1 MNIVKRKE
9 FVTVKKLSV
18 TEKIMCRRTLAVLLA
33 AVMTVS
39 LAVPS
44 GMNEVSAKENKKITY
59 VSQNAAS
66 DGKAEEYE
74 YVFEKLSH
82 PDQGTQTPD
91 GIVDYVG
98 NGVVAVPGEYENVEG
113 DRGQSYSWSA
123 LAYGD
128 YLYVGTC
135 YAAMGNTLSLMQGIL
150 GDQFDSEVMEAALNA
165 MFNGTFY
172 FGHEDGVDSKGILV
186 KMDTKTGE
194 LELLMADSQNGI
206 SPLFRNGIV
215 YKDKLYF
222 CGSVSTREGGSS
234 LPSVYEID
242 PKTDEYKAVYVGL
255 NNKLDSYAAYKA
267 GISTGIRGMCIYN
280 DELII
285 SNVTMDHTTGESGAL
300 ILASSD
306 PSEGFRVI
314 GDSDT
319 LFNYPAYRY
328 QDSIYG
334 GSIWDMIEYNGSLYV
349 SMCTGTPENA
359 PDDNTMRSFALVRG
373 DEKEDG
379 TFVWTSIAGD
389 QENDGARYTFGIDPE
404 RTRSGAANLIVYNDY
419 LYIGEYNDE
428 EIALE
433 RILFNKSGEDADG
446 SMGGIDCSFVNANL
460 EQSVNLYRMDKDET
474 MELVV
479 GDATEMFPEGSLSGI
494 GSGWDRNENQYVWRM
509 QEYDGKLYLGTFD
522 TSSLLEP
529 IGQFSNGDIIGM
541 TPEEWDS
548 QFKYIEELLR
558 LIFKTD
564 DSWKPRKASHTSEK
578 MQEDVNRFSEELE
591 LGSLY
596 LSDTAAVMSLSNE
609 DSVTERIAYY
619 QAFADYY
626 SGLLNAFEE
635 LQTEYDLAQDLT
647 DLLKQLLTQE
657 NLEKVYS
664 VIDCLTYMKTAVR
677 GFDLYVSDDGINFET
692 VTVDGFDDPYNHGLR
707 VFAETDQGLCIG
719 TANPFNGTQVWIQR
733 KTEETPGGDAEEVS
747 EVTRISGATRYET
760 SYAIADTL
768 KENQSVDQFETVI
781 IANGKN
787 FPDALA
793 GSYLAAV
800 KNAPIL
806 MASEKNQDTLQSY
819 VKENLKNGG
828 TIYVLGGTGAVTQE
842 VIGNLTAQYQVIRLE
857 GANRYE
863 TNLEILKEAGVSGE
877 EILVCTGKGFADS
890 LSASATGKPI
900 LLVNN
905 KEFTKGQ
912 KAFLEAHAG
921 NTFYIIGGEGAVSGA
936 LEAELSNYGTT
947 ERIYG
952 TSRYETS
959 VKVAEAFFETPENAV
974 LAYAKNFPDGLCG
987 GPLAAAMNA
996 PMILTATGKE
1006 DAAAAYVNQQ
1016 GITSGYVLGGAALI
1030 SDEAVKTVFA
1040 MPANAE
1046 IQEK

>member
-1 MNIVKRKE
+1 
-9 FVTVKKLSV
+9 
-18 TEKIMCRRTLAVLLA
+18 
-33 AVMTVS
+33 
-39 LAVPS
+39 
-44 GMNEVSAKENKKITY
+44 MNEVSAKENKKITY
-59 VSQNAAS
+59 VSQNTAS
-66 DGKAEEYE
+66 DGRAEEYE

-135 YAAMGNTLSLMQGIL
+135 YAAMGNTLSLMQGVL
-150 GDQFDSEVMEAALNA
+150 GDQFDSETMEAALNA

-194 LELLMADSQNGI
+194 LELLMADSLNGI

-222 CGSVSTREGGSS
+222 CGSVSSREGGSS

-242 PKTDEYKAVYVGL
+242 PETDEYKAVYVGL

-267 GISTGIRGMCIYN
+267 GISTGIRGMCVYN

-379 TFVWTSIAGD
+379 TFVWTPIAGD

-460 EQSVNLYRMDKDET
+460 EQSVNLYRMDKDEA

-548 QFKYIEELLR
+548 QFQYIKELLDLLLKTEEGLKPRNSRAVTEMQNDLSDFMEEL
-558 LIFKTD
+558 
-564 DSWKPRKASHTSEK
+564 S
-578 MQEDVNRFSEELE
+578 
-591 LGSLY
+591 LGSAY
-596 LSDTAAVMSLSNE
+596 LSDTAAVSLTDAE
-609 DSVTERIAYY
+609 EIVDRIAYY

-626 SGLLNAFEE
+626 ENLLTVSEK
-635 LQTEYDLAQDLT
+635 LQEKYDLSQDVV

-692 VTVDGFDDPYNHGLR
+692 VTVDGFNDPYNHGLR

-733 KTEETPGGDAEEVS
+733 KEEKTS

-760 SYAIADTL
+760 SYEIADTL
-768 KENQSVDQFETVI
+768 KEQMGVDQFETVI

-793 GSYLAAV
+793 GSYLATV

-819 VKENLKNGG
+819 VTENLKNGG
-828 TIYVLGGTGAVTQE
+828 TIYVLGGTGAVAQE
-842 VIGNLTAQYQVIRLE
+842 VIGNLSAQYQVVRLE
-857 GANRYE
+857 GADRYE

-877 EILVCTGKGFADS
+877 EILVCTGKDFADS
-890 LSASATGKPI
+890 LSASATGNPI

-905 KEFTKGQ
+905 KELTAGQ
-912 KAFLEAHAG
+912 KTFLQEHTANAF
-921 NTFYIIGGEGAVSGA
+921 NIIGGEGVVSA
-936 LEAELSNYGTT
+936 EMEAELSNYGTV

-952 TSRYETS
+952 TNRYETS
-959 VKVAEAFFETPENAV
+959 VKVAEAFFETPGNAV

-987 GPLAAAMNA
+987 GPLAAVLNA
-996 PMILTATGKE
+996 PVILTATEKE
-1006 DAAAAYVNQQ
+1006 DAAAAYMNQQ
-1016 GITSGYVLGGAALI
+1016 GITSGYVLGGEKLI

-1046 IQEK
+1046 IKEK

>member
-1 MNIVKRKE
+1 MYK
-9 FVTVKKLSV
+9 KKLAAL
-18 TEKIMCRRTLAVLLA
+18 MA
-33 AVMTVS
+33 AVMVMSSVS
-39 LAVPS
+39 VPNVNAAS
-44 GMNEVSAKENKKITY
+44 LDEGSKITY
-59 VSQNAAS
+59 VSQSTAS
-66 DGKAEEYE
+66 DGTDEE

-91 GIVDYVG
+91 GIVDYIG
-98 NGVVAVPGEYENVEG
+98 NGEVAVPGEYEDAEG

-135 YAAMGNTLSLMQGIL
+135 YAAMGNTLSLMQGVL
-150 GDQFDSEVMEAALNA
+150 GDNFDSETMEAALNA

-186 KMDTKTGE
+186 KMNTKTGE
-194 LELLMADSQNGI
+194 LELLMADSLNGI

-222 CGSVSTREGGSS
+222 CGSVSSREGGSS

-242 PKTDEYKAVYVGL
+242 PETDEYKAVYVGL

-267 GISTGIRGMCIYN
+267 GISTGIRGMCVYN

-285 SNVTMDHTTGESGAL
+285 SNVTMDHTTGESSAL

-306 PSEGFRVI
+306 PSEGFRLI
-314 GDSDT
+314 ADSED
-319 LFNYPAYRY
+319 LFDYPAYRY

-349 SMCTGTPENA
+349 SLCTGTPENA

-373 DEKEDG
+373 DEQEDG
-379 TFVWTSIAGD
+379 SFTWTAIAGD

-404 RTRSGAANLIVYNDY
+404 RTRSGAANLIVYDDH

-460 EQSVNLYRMDKDET
+460 EQSVNLYRMDTEEN

-509 QEYDGKLYLGTFD
+509 QVYDGKLYLGTFD

-548 QFKYIEELLR
+548 QFQYIKELLD
-558 LIFKTD
+558 LLMKTED
-564 DSWKPRKASHTSEK
+564 GLRPRNSAETHK
-578 MQEDVNRFSEELE
+578 MENDLNGFTDELE
-591 LGSLY
+591 LGSAY
-596 LSDTAAVMSLSNE
+596 LSDAAATVSLS
-609 DSVTERIAYY
+609 DTEEITDRIAYY

-626 SGLLNAFEE
+626 ENLLNKSEE
-635 LQTEYDLAQDLT
+635 LQKKYGLSQEIV
-647 DLLKQLLTQE
+647 DLLKQLLTRE

-677 GFDLYVSDDGINFET
+677 GFDLYVSDDGVNFQT
-692 VTVDGFDDPYNHGLR
+692 VTVDGFGDPYNHGLR

-719 TANPFNGTQVWIQR
+719 TANPFNGTQIWIQR
-733 KTEETPGGDAEEVS
+733 NTEEFPGEDDPIEESGV
-747 EVTRISGATRYET
+747 ERIYGATRYET
-760 SYAIADTL
+760 SYGIADEL
-768 KENQSVDQFETVI
+768 KEKLGVEKFETVV

-793 GSYLAAV
+793 GSYLATV

-806 MASEKNQDTLQSY
+806 MASEKNADSLQDYIRGNVQ
-819 VKENLKNGG
+819 EGG
-828 TIYVLGGTGAVTQE
+828 NIYVLGGTAAVSDN
-842 VIGNLTAQYQVIRLE
+842 VLGNLNESYEVKRLA
-857 GANRYE
+857 GTDRYE
-863 TNLEILKEAGVSGE
+863 TNLAILEEAGVSDEE
-877 EILVCTGKGFADS
+877 EILVCTGKAFADS
-890 LSASATGKPI
+890 LSASATGRAI
-900 LLVNN
+900 LLV
-905 KEFTKGQ
+905 KDTGLTEAQEDFL
-912 KAFLEAHAG
+912 KAHTGSNFV
-921 NTFYIIGGEGAVSGA
+921 IIGGEGAVT
-936 LEAELSNYGTT
+936 AEVETMISNYGSV

-952 TSRYETS
+952 ADRYETS
-959 VKVAEAFFETPENAV
+959 VKVAEAFFEGSERAV

-987 GPLAAAMNA
+987 GPLASCLNA
-996 PMILTATGKE
+996 PLLLTADGKE
-1006 DAAAAYVNQQ
+1006 DAAAAYVSSQNM
-1016 GITSGYVLGGAALI
+1016 TSGYVLGGESLI
-1030 SDEAVKTVFA
+1030 SDETVNTIFGL
-1040 MPANAE
+1040 
-1046 IQEK
+1046 

>member
-1 MNIVKRKE
+1 MYK
-9 FVTVKKLSV
+9 KKLAAL
-18 TEKIMCRRTLAVLLA
+18 MA
-33 AVMTVS
+33 AVMVMSSVS
-39 LAVPS
+39 VPNVNAAS
-44 GMNEVSAKENKKITY
+44 LDEGSKITY
-59 VSQNAAS
+59 VSQSTAS
-66 DGKAEEYE
+66 DGTDEE

-91 GIVDYVG
+91 GIVDYIG
-98 NGVVAVPGEYENVEG
+98 NGEVAVPGEYEDAEG

-135 YAAMGNTLSLMQGIL
+135 YAAMGNTLSLMQGVL
-150 GDQFDSEVMEAALNA
+150 GDNFDSETMEAALNA

-186 KMDTKTGE
+186 KMNTKTGE
-194 LELLMADSQNGI
+194 LELLMADSLNGI

-222 CGSVSTREGGSS
+222 CGSVSSREGGSS

-242 PKTDEYKAVYVGL
+242 PETDEYKAVYVGL

-267 GISTGIRGMCIYN
+267 GISTGIRGMCVYN

-285 SNVTMDHTTGESGAL
+285 SNVTMDHTTGESSAL

-306 PSEGFRVI
+306 PSEGFRLI
-314 GDSDT
+314 ADSED
-319 LFNYPAYRY
+319 LFDYPAYRY

-349 SMCTGTPENA
+349 SLCTGTPENA

-373 DEKEDG
+373 DEQEDG
-379 TFVWTSIAGD
+379 SFTWTAIAGD
-389 QENDGARYTFGIDPE
+389 QENDGAKYTFGIDPE
-404 RTRSGAANLIVYNDY
+404 RTRSGAANLIVYDDH

-460 EQSVNLYRMDKDET
+460 EQSVNLYRMDTEEN

-509 QEYDGKLYLGTFD
+509 QVYDGKLYLGTFD

-548 QFKYIEELLR
+548 QFQYIKELLD
-558 LIFKTD
+558 LLMKTED
-564 DSWKPRKASHTSEK
+564 GLRPRNSAETHK
-578 MQEDVNRFSEELE
+578 MENDLNGFTDELE
-591 LGSLY
+591 LGSAY
-596 LSDTAAVMSLSNE
+596 LSDAAATVSLSE
-609 DSVTERIAYY
+609 AEEITDRIAYY

-626 SGLLNAFEE
+626 EGLLKKSEE
-635 LQTEYDLAQDLT
+635 LQRRYDLPEKIVDM
-647 DLLKQLLTQE
+647 LKQLLTQE
-657 NLEKVYS
+657 NLKKVQS
-664 VIDCLTYMKTAVR
+664 VIECLSYMKTAVR
-677 GFDLYVSDDGINFET
+677 GFDLYVSDDGINFQT
-692 VTVDGFDDPYNHGLR
+692 VTDDGFGDPYNHGLR

-719 TANPFNGTQVWIQR
+719 TANPFNGTQIWIQR
-733 KTEETPGGDAEEVS
+733 NTEEFPGEDDPIEESGVQ
-747 EVTRISGATRYET
+747 RIAGATRYET
-760 SYAIADTL
+760 SYAIADL
-768 KENQSVDQFETVI
+768 FKEKMYFDKFDNVV

-793 GSYLAAV
+793 GSYLATV

-806 MASEKNQDTLQSY
+806 MASEKNAASLQDYIKGNLQ
-819 VKENLKNGG
+819 EGG
-828 TIYVLGGTGAVTQE
+828 TIYVLGGTAAVSDNVLGDLNESYE
-842 VIGNLTAQYQVIRLE
+842 VKRLA
-857 GANRYE
+857 GTDRYE
-863 TNLEILKEAGVSGE
+863 TNLAILEEAGVSEEE
-877 EILVCTGKGFADS
+877 EILVCTGKSFADS
-890 LSASATGKPI
+890 LSASATGRAI
-900 LLVNN
+900 LLV
-905 KEFTKGQ
+905 KDTGLTEAQEDFL
-912 KAFLEAHAG
+912 KAHRG
-921 NTFYIIGGEGAVSGA
+921 SKYCIIGGEGAVT
-936 LEAELSNYGTT
+936 AEVETMISNYGSV

-952 TSRYETS
+952 ADRYETS
-959 VKVAEAFFETPENAV
+959 VKVAEAFFEGSERVV

-987 GPLAAAMNA
+987 GPLASCLNA
-996 PMILTATGKE
+996 PLLLTADGKE
-1006 DAAAAYVNQQ
+1006 DAAAAYVSGQNV
-1016 GITSGYVLGGAALI
+1016 TSGYVLGGESLI
-1030 SDEAVKTVFA
+1030 SDETVDAIFGL
-1040 MPANAE
+1040 
-1046 IQEK
+1046 